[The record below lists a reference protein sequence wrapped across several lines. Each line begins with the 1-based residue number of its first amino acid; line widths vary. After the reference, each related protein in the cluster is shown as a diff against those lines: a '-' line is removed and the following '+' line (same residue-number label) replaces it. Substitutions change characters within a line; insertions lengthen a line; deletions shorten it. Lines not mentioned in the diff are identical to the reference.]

1 MKKVEIEGRTVD
13 VASCRGCSRP
23 LCPVPIVKLSL
34 QIEEVKE
41 GEVVELLADDPGI
54 LRDLSVWC
62 KEMGYKILMIREENG
77 VVVAYVEKN
86 EIKGV
91 LEQIVEGFYKI
102 QRAK

>member
-1 MKKVEIEGRTVD
+1 MELSPKLIKMKKVEREGRTVD
-13 VASCRGCSRP
+13 VASCVDAVGL

-34 QIEEVKE
+34 QIEEVTE

-77 VVVAYVEKN
+77 VVVAYVEKT
-86 EIKGV
+86 K
-91 LEQIVEGFYKI
+91 
-102 QRAK
+102 